1 MMRKTFGVLLP
12 IIFSIGIFLILY
24 NNTQQGMMTLAAVI
38 LLNFLAVFCPVGSFS
53 RFVDPSLLRITCLY
67 VVFVLGSWMASEVLF
82 PRLFPSEYARLQEL
96 TKHIRNSGH
105 GETPSNAILFD
116 NGDQRIKLK
125 ERSEKSE
132 RKNWVSWHR
141 PGEPFEYHGYDPNS
155 AMTYRNR
162 FYWNSGGYFDHDYGM
177 DKPAH
182 ANRVL
187 VVGDSY
193 VESIQVPLR
202 LTFHKR
208 MEDSLNK
215 LPLGESEGAIEV
227 IALGNSGTG
236 QAAHLKVIRTEAM
249 AFKPD
254 LLVLTLCSNDFCDD
268 DPQLKSKMVLFS
280 GEFGSFTR
288 GLVRHGFLALTFA
301 VRQYEILRRNRI
313 VVSPE
318 LMQWAAQEVPGV
330 EEAWKRTLDYVR
342 ESSLFCEGE
351 GISFLLVY
359 LGSEIEVKYA
369 LDPEDTMNSLRDMGK
384 AHEQMR
390 WDMDKSVRRVS
401 EYCARNN
408 IAFLSLLRPL
418 AQAQAETGKAVFAD
432 HYSMFGHEIVGRV
445 LACVIQKYLETKAL
459 LNFDGCLDMKVFP

>member
-1 MMRKTFGVLLP
+1 MMRKTLGVLLP
-12 IIFSIGIFLILY
+12 VIFNVGIFFILY
-24 NNTQQGMMTLAAVI
+24 NNTQHGMMTLAAVI
-38 LLNFLAVFCPVGSFS
+38 LLNLLALFCPVGLSS
-53 RFVDPSLLRITCLY
+53 RLVDPTLLRITCLY
-67 VVFVLGSWMASEVLF
+67 LVFVVGSWMASEALF
-82 PRLFPSEYARLQEL
+82 PRFSPSEYARLQEL
-96 TKHIRNSGH
+96 TKHIRNSGN
-105 GETPSNAILFD
+105 GETPSDAVLFD
-116 NGDQRIKLK
+116 NEDQRIRLK
-125 ERSEKSE
+125 ELSEKPD
-132 RKNWVSWHR
+132 RKNRVSWHR

-155 AMTYRNR
+155 DTAYRNR
-162 FYWNSGGYFDHDYGM
+162 FYWNSRGYFDHDHEM

-182 ANRVL
+182 TNRVL

-208 MEDSLNK
+208 MEASLNK
-215 LPLGESEGAIEV
+215 LPLGESEGAMEV

-236 QAAHLKVIRTEAM
+236 QAAHLKVIKTEAM

-280 GEFGSFTR
+280 GEFGSVTR
-288 GLVRHGFLALTFA
+288 GLLRHGFLALTFA
-301 VRQYEILRRNRI
+301 VRQYQILQRNRI

-318 LMQWAAQEVPGV
+318 LTQWAVQEVPGV

-342 ESSLFCEGE
+342 ESSLFCERE

-369 LDPEDTMNSLRDMGK
+369 LDPEDTVNSLRDMGK
-384 AHEQMR
+384 AHKEIH
-390 WDMDKSVRRVS
+390 WDMGKSIRRVS

-432 HYSMFGHEIVGRV
+432 HYSMFGHEIVSRV
-445 LACVIQKYLETKAL
+445 LTCVIQRYLETKAL
-459 LNFDGCLDMKVFP
+459 LNFDGCLDIKVIP